1 MSVLPQSKLGSIIT
15 QPSLGGVKL
24 PISIDLAA
32 VGWGVHEL
40 KRLVRFKELGGG
52 PERDGI
58 TGHETGQPVTD
69 IAYWEGR
76 WVLCPLRLERET
88 GEGVTL
94 NDAVAAASREQRIVS
109 TAMVGRDGTVKEY
122 INAGD
127 WAVSIVAGLQ
137 STSGGAIADE
147 WPGDELRAVR
157 KLLEAKETLRVH
169 SEFLDALNI
178 GRLVVRGYSVRQMTE
193 GNYQVVEI
201 SAVSDEEYEIF
212 SKDYEQPK
220 KEATR

>member
-1 MSVLPQSKLGSIIT
+1 
-15 QPSLGGVKL
+15 
-24 PISIDLAA
+24 
-32 VGWGVHEL
+32 
-40 KRLVRFKELGGG
+40 
-52 PERDGI
+52 
-58 TGHETGQPVTD
+58 
-69 IAYWEGR
+69 
-76 WVLCPLRLERET
+76 
-88 GEGVTL
+88 
-94 NDAVAAASREQRIVS
+94 
-109 TAMVGRDGTVKEY
+109 MVGRDGTVKEY

-127 WAVSIVAGLQ
+127 WAVSIVVGLQ

-147 WPGDELRAVR
+147 WPGDELRGVR